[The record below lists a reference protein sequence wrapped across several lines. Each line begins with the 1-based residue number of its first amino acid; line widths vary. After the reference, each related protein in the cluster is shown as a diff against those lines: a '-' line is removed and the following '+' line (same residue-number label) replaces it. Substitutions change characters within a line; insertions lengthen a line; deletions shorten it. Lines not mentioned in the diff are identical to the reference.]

1 MIRGRHRVVTGS
13 SRRLAL
19 LKGNSRTVGPP
30 PAGLSKPKGPRR
42 VPRPLGVAT
51 MGEEEDVVAAV
62 KANDAVKVKELLAA
76 NPNLILTKTTDGS
89 LLLTA
94 VFHGAR
100 DVMRAILPRFP
111 QLGIHEAASVGDA
124 QRLQRI
130 LEEDP
135 ALVNAPHPQGFSPL
149 GLAAFFGHK
158 SAVQVLLARGA
169 EVDAVDTSQF
179 ANTALDAAVAAS
191 HLEVVKVLLQNHASV
206 NVRSAGGT
214 TPLQKAAQN
223 GNLEVCK
230 LLLEKGADLAA
241 RDDAG
246 KTPGHEEVWALLRQR
261 APK

>member
-1 MIRGRHRVVTGS
+1 
-13 SRRLAL
+13 
-19 LKGNSRTVGPP
+19 
-30 PAGLSKPKGPRR
+30 
-42 VPRPLGVAT
+42 

-76 NPNLILTKTTDGS
+76 NPNLILTKTPDGS

-111 QLGIHEAASVGDA
+111 QLSIHEAASVGDA

-130 LEEDP
+130 LEEEP

-158 SAVQVLLARGA
+158 SAVQVLVARGA

-179 ANTALDAAVAAS
+179 ANTALDAAVAAN
-191 HLEVVKVLLQNHASV
+191 HLEVVKILLQNHASV
-206 NVRSAGGT
+206 NVRSAGDFTPLHKAAMNGNLDIAKLLLDGGADVNAT
-214 TPLQKAAQN
+214 DGSGKTPLQCAA
-223 GNLEVCK
+223 
-230 LLLEKGADLAA
+230 EKG
-241 RDDAG
+241 
-246 KTPGHEEVWALLRQR
+246 HQEVWALLRQR
-261 APK
+261 SAPG